1 MTQPPSE
8 QPRRSISY
16 ADAGVDIDAGDATA
30 RRFGAIGRGTHG
42 PEVLRLG
49 GGFAGLFALGDKG
62 YRDPVLVG
70 ATDGVGTKV
79 LIAAALDQFEGV
91 GRDVVNNNVNDLITV
106 GAEPLFF
113 LDYLATADLPQERR
127 IEIVEG
133 IGAAC
138 AEQGIALLGGE
149 TADMPDIYRSGDY
162 DLAGF
167 IVGVVERDQ
176 IIDGSRLAEGDVLIA
191 LPSTGLQTNGYSL
204 VREIWGLGKG
214 LRDESTAARDARF
227 GVERQ
232 ILEERPEELGGRT
245 LGEALLA
252 VHSSFYTALKP
263 LLHPLEQDRTRLRAL
278 AHITGGGIPGNLGRP
293 FPEALAARIDTST
306 WQVPWLF
313 RLIQA
318 EGNVTDVEMFRTFNM
333 GVGMIVAVAAGDLE
347 ATLAAL
353 PGSWRIGEVVARAD
367 GDVVQ
372 GVPN

>member
-1 MTQPPSE
+1 MPDTPE
-8 QPRRSISY
+8 QPRRPISY

-42 PEVLRLG
+42 PEVLSLG
-49 GGFAGLFALGDKG
+49 GGFAGLFALGPRG
-62 YRDPVLVG
+62 YKDPVLVG

-79 LIAAALDQFEGV
+79 LIAAAFDHFEGV

-149 TADMPDIYRSGDY
+149 TADMPDVYRSGDY

-167 IVGVVERDQ
+167 IVGVVERDG
-176 IIDGSRLAEGDVLIA
+176 IIDGSKLAEGDALVA

-204 VREIWGLGKG
+204 VRAIWGLGKG
-214 LRDESTAARDARF
+214 LGIEA
-227 GVERQ
+227 ERT
-232 ILEERPEELGGRT
+232 LLNERPAELGGRT

-252 VHSSFYTALKP
+252 VHGSFYPALKP
-263 LLHPLEQDRTRLRAL
+263 LMSRLKAL

-293 FPEALAARIDTST
+293 FPAALAAQIDTDSWT
-306 WQVPWLF
+306 VPPLF
-313 RLIQA
+313 QLIQR
-318 EGNVTDVEMFRTFNM
+318 EGNVEDAEMFRTFNM
-333 GVGMIVAVAAGDLE
+333 GVGMVVAVAPSDLD

-353 PGSWRIGEVVARAD
+353 PGAWRIGEVVARGD
-367 GDVVQ
+367 GGVVR
-372 GVPN
+372 GVPISAG

>member
-1 MTQPPSE
+1 MPEPTSE

-30 RRFGAIGRGTHG
+30 RRFGAIGRSTHG

-79 LIAAALDQFEGV
+79 LIAAALGQFEGV

-113 LDYLATADLPQERR
+113 LDYLATANLAQEQR
-127 IEIVEG
+127 IAIVEG

-149 TADMPDIYRSGDY
+149 TADMPDIYRSGDF

-167 IVGVVERDQ
+167 IAGVVERDG
-176 IIDGSRLAEGDVLIA
+176 IIDGSRLAEGDALVA

-204 VREIWGLGKG
+204 VRAIWGLGKG
-214 LRDESTAARDARF
+214 L
-227 GVERQ
+227 GVEAERAV
-232 ILEERPEELGGRT
+232 LDERPEELGGRT
-245 LGEALLA
+245 LGEALVA
-252 VHSSFYTALKP
+252 VHGSFYPPLKP
-263 LLHPLEQDRTRLRAL
+263 LMGSLKAL

-293 FPEALAARIDTST
+293 FPETLAAQIDIDSWT
-306 WQVPWLF
+306 PPGLF
-313 RLIQA
+313 ALIQR
-318 EGNVTDVEMFRTFNM
+318 EGNVED
-333 GVGMIVAVAAGDLE
+333 
-347 ATLAAL
+347 
-353 PGSWRIGEVVARAD
+353 
-367 GDVVQ
+367 
-372 GVPN
+372 

>member
-1 MTQPPSE
+1 MTQPPAE
-8 QPRRSISY
+8 QPRRPISY

-79 LIAAALDQFEGV
+79 LIAAALDRFEGV

-113 LDYLATADLPQERR
+113 LDYLATADLPQEQR
-127 IEIVEG
+127 IAIVEG

-149 TADMPDIYRSGDY
+149 TADMPDVYRSGDF

-167 IVGVVERDQ
+167 IVGVVERDG
-176 IIDGSRLAEGDVLIA
+176 IIDGSRLAEGDALVA

-204 VREIWGLGKG
+204 VRAIWGLGKG
-214 LRDESTAARDARF
+214 L
-227 GVERQ
+227 GVEA
-232 ILEERPEELGGRT
+232 ERTLLHEQPEELGGRT
-245 LGEALLA
+245 LGDALVA
-252 VHSSFYTALKP
+252 VHGSFYPQLKP
-263 LLHPLEQDRTRLRAL
+263 LFPTIHAA

-293 FPEALAARIDTST
+293 FPETLAAQIDVDS
-306 WQVPWLF
+306 WAVPGLF
-313 RLIQA
+313 RLIQR
-318 EGNVTDVEMFRTFNM
+318 EGNVTDAEMFRTFNM
-333 GVGMIVAVAAGDLE
+333 GVGMIVAVAASDLE

-353 PGSWRIGEVVARAD
+353 PGAWRIGEVVARGD
-367 GDVVQ
+367 GAVVR
-372 GVPN
+372 GVPVA

>member
-1 MTQPPSE
+1 MPDVPSE
-8 QPRRSISY
+8 PPRRSISY
-16 ADAGVDIDAGDATA
+16 ADSGVDIDAGDATA

-42 PEVLRLG
+42 PEVLSLG
-49 GGFAGLFALGDKG
+49 GGFAGLFALGPRG

-79 LIAAALDQFEGV
+79 LIAATLGQFDGV

-176 IIDGSRLAEGDVLIA
+176 IIDGSRLAEGDALVA

-214 LRDESTAARDARF
+214 LGE
-227 GVERQ
+227 GVERAA
-232 ILEERPEELGGRT
+232 LDARPEELGGRT

-252 VHSSFYTALKP
+252 VHGSFYPALKP
-263 LLHPLEQDRTRLRAL
+263 LLHTPERTRIRAL

-293 FPEALAARIDTST
+293 FPETLAARIDLDS
-306 WQVPWLF
+306 WQVPGLF
-313 RLIQA
+313 RLIQR
-318 EGNVTDVEMFRTFNM
+318 EGNVTDAEMFRTFNM
-333 GVGMIVAVAAGDLE
+333 GAGMIIAVAPLDLD

-353 PGSWRIGEVVARAD
+353 PGAWRIGEVVARGD
-367 GDVVQ
+367 GGVVR
-372 GVPN
+372 GVPGTD

>member
-1 MTQPPSE
+1 MTQTPPE

-42 PEVLRLG
+42 PEVLSLG
-49 GGFAGLFALGDKG
+49 GGFAGLFALGQRG

-79 LIAAALDQFEGV
+79 LIAAALGEFEGV

-127 IEIVEG
+127 VELVEG

-138 AEQGIALLGGE
+138 REQGIALLGGE
-149 TADMPDIYRSGDY
+149 TADMPDVYRSGDY

-167 IVGVVERDQ
+167 IVGVVERDR
-176 IIDGSRLAEGDVLIA
+176 IIDGSRLAEGDALVA
-191 LPSTGLQTNGYSL
+191 LPSTGLQTNGFSL
-204 VREIWGLGKG
+204 VRAIWGLGKG
-214 LRDESTAARDARF
+214 LGIEA
-227 GVERQ
+227 ERQ
-232 ILEERPEELGGRT
+232 IFGERPEELGGRT
-245 LGEALLA
+245 LGNALIA
-252 VHSSFYTALKP
+252 VHGSFYPALKP
-263 LLHPLEQDRTRLRAL
+263 LFPTIHAA

-293 FPEALAARIDTST
+293 FPDHLAARIDVDS
-306 WQVPWLF
+306 WAVPGLF
-313 RLIQA
+313 RLIQR
-318 EGNVTDVEMFRTFNM
+318 EGNVSDAEMFRTFNM
-333 GVGMIVAVAAGDLE
+333 GAGMIVAVAASDLD

-353 PGSWRIGEVVARAD
+353 PGAWRIGEVVARGD
-367 GDVVQ
+367 GGAVQ
-372 GVPN
+372 GVPV

>member
-1 MTQPPSE
+1 MTDPND

-16 ADAGVDIDAGDATA
+16 ADAGVDIDAADATA
-30 RRFGAIGRGTHG
+30 RRFGALGRATHG

-49 GGFAGLFALGDKG
+49 GGFAGLFALGDRG

-79 LIAAALDQFEGV
+79 LLYAAMGSFEGA

-127 IEIVEG
+127 VEIVQG

-149 TADMPDIYRSGDY
+149 TADMPDVYRSGDY

-167 IVGVVERDQ
+167 IVGVVERDG
-176 IIDGSRLAEGDVLIA
+176 IIDGSRLAEGDALIA
-191 LPSTGLQTNGYSL
+191 LPSTGLQTNGFSL

-214 LRDESTAARDARF
+214 L
-227 GVERQ
+227 GVER
-232 ILEERPEELGGRT
+232 ERAVLNERHEELGGRT

-252 VHSSFYTALKP
+252 VHGSFYPALKP
-263 LLHPLEQDRTRLRAL
+263 LLARLHAL

-293 FPEALAARIDTST
+293 FPATLAAQIDTST
-306 WQVPWLF
+306 WTPPGLF
-313 RLIQA
+313 QLIQR
-318 EGNVTDVEMFRTFNM
+318 EGNVADAEMFRTFNM
-333 GVGMIVAVAAGDLE
+333 GVGMIVAVAATDLD

-353 PGSWRIGEVVARAD
+353 PGAWCIGEVVARD
-367 GDVVQ
+367 TGGVVR
-372 GVPN
+372 GVPI

>member
-42 PEVLRLG
+42 PEVLRMG

-79 LIAAALDQFEGV
+79 LIAATLGEFEGV

-127 IEIVEG
+127 IELVEG

-138 AEQGIALLGGE
+138 REQGIALLGGE
-149 TADMPDIYRSGDY
+149 TADMPDVYRSGDY

-167 IVGVVERDQ
+167 IVGVVERDR
-176 IIDGSRLAEGDVLIA
+176 IIDGSRLVEGDALVA
-191 LPSTGLQTNGYSL
+191 LPSSGLQTNGYSL
-204 VREIWGLGKG
+204 VRAIWSLGKG
-214 LRDESTAARDARF
+214 ERDETAAARAARE
-227 GVERQ
+227 GVER
-232 ILEERPEELGGRT
+232 LVLNERPEELGGRT

-252 VHSSFYTALKP
+252 VHESFYPALKP
-263 LLHPLEQDRTRLRAL
+263 LMPTLHAL

-293 FPEALAARIDTST
+293 FPDTLAAQIDASS
-306 WQVPWLF
+306 WKIPWLF
-313 RLIQA
+313 RLIQR
-318 EGNVTDVEMFRTFNM
+318 EGNVDDAEMFRTFNM
-333 GVGMIVAVAAGDLE
+333 GAGMIVAVAASDLD

-353 PGSWRIGEVVARAD
+353 PGAWRIGEVVAR
-367 GDVVQ
+367 GSGGVVR
-372 GVPN
+372 GVPGTS

>member
-1 MTQPPSE
+1 MTDLPSQP
-8 QPRRSISY
+8 PRRSISY
-16 ADAGVDIDAGDATA
+16 ADAGVDIAASDATA
-30 RRFGAIGRGTHG
+30 RRFGAIGRSTHG
-42 PEVLRLG
+42 PEVLNLG
-49 GGFAGLFALGDKG
+49 GGFAGLFHLGARG

-79 LIAAALDQFEGV
+79 LIAAALDRFDGV

-113 LDYLATADLPQERR
+113 LDYLATADLSQARR

-149 TADMPDIYRSGDY
+149 MADMPDVYRSGDY

-167 IVGVVERDQ
+167 IVGVVERDA
-176 IIDGSRLAEGDVLIA
+176 IIDGSRLAEGDALVA

-214 LRDESTAARDARF
+214 L
-227 GVERQ
+227 GVER
-232 ILEERPEELGGRT
+232 ERAVLDERYEELGGRT

-252 VHSSFYTALKP
+252 VHGSFYPALKP
-263 LLHPLEQDRTRLRAL
+263 LMGTLHAL

-293 FPEALAARIDTST
+293 FPEALAAQVDTST
-306 WQVPWLF
+306 WTPPGLF
-313 RLIQA
+313 ALIQRA
-318 EGNVTDVEMFRTFNM
+318 GNVDDAEMFRTFNM
-333 GVGMIVAVAAGDLE
+333 GAGMIVAVAPADLE

-353 PGSWRIGEVVARAD
+353 PGAWRVGEVVARGSGSA
-367 GDVVQ
+367 VR
-372 GVPN
+372 GVPDTE

>member
-42 PEVLRLG
+42 PEVLRMG
-49 GGFAGLFALGDKG
+49 GGFAGLFALGEKG

-79 LIAAALDQFEGV
+79 LIAATLGQFEGT

-113 LDYLATADLPQERR
+113 LDYLATADLPQEQRV
-127 IEIVEG
+127 EIVAG

-149 TADMPDIYRSGDY
+149 TADMPDIYRSGDF

-167 IVGVVERDQ
+167 IVGVVERDG
-176 IIDGSRLAEGDVLIA
+176 IIDGSRLAEGDALVA
-191 LPSTGLQTNGYSL
+191 LPSSGLQTNGYSL
-204 VREIWGLGKG
+204 VRAIWGLGKG
-214 LRDESTAARDARF
+214 GRDETAAARAARE
-227 GVERQ
+227 GVER
-232 ILEERPEELGGRT
+232 LVLDERYEELGGPT
-245 LGEALLA
+245 LGEALLR
-252 VHSSFYTALKP
+252 VHESFYPLLKP
-263 LLHPLEQDRTRLRAL
+263 LMAPSGGHGGLKAL

-293 FPEALAARIDTST
+293 FPETLAAQIDLDS
-306 WQVPWLF
+306 WKIPGLF
-313 RLIQA
+313 RLIQH
-318 EGNVTDVEMFRTFNM
+318 EGNVSDAEMFRTFNM
-333 GVGMIVAVAAGDLE
+333 GVGMVVAVAPGDLD

-353 PGSWRIGEVVARAD
+353 PGAWRIGEVVAR
-367 GDVVQ
+367 GTGGVVR
-372 GVPN
+372 GVPA

>member
-1 MTQPPSE
+1 MTVPP
-8 QPRRSISY
+8 QRPPDPPRRSISY

-127 IEIVEG
+127 IELVEG
-133 IGAAC
+133 IGSAC
-138 AEQGIALLGGE
+138 REQGIALLGGE
-149 TADMPDIYRSGDY
+149 TADMPDVYRSGDY

-167 IVGVVERDQ
+167 IVGVVERDA
-176 IIDGSRLAEGDVLIA
+176 IIDGSRLAEGDALVA

-204 VREIWGLGKG
+204 AREIWGLGKG
-214 LRDESTAARDARF
+214 MRDESPAARDTRL
-227 GVERQ
+227 GTERA
-232 ILEERPEELGGRT
+232 ILEERPEELGGVT

-252 VHSSFYTALKP
+252 VHSSFYPALKP
-263 LLHPLEQDRTRLRAL
+263 LRGILHAA

-293 FPEALAARIDTST
+293 FPETLAAQIDRST
-306 WQVPWLF
+306 WKIPPLF
-313 RLIQA
+313 TLIQR
-318 EGNVTDVEMFRTFNM
+318 EGNVTDAEMFRTFNM
-333 GVGMIVAVAAGDLE
+333 GAGMIIAVAASDLD

-353 PGSWRIGEVVARAD
+353 PGAWRIGEVVAR
-367 GDVVQ
+367 GNGGPVR
-372 GVPN
+372 GVPGT

>member
-1 MTQPPSE
+1 MTDPTD
-8 QPRRSISY
+8 QPRRSVSY
-16 ADAGVDIDAGDATA
+16 AAAGVDIDAADATA

-49 GGFAGLFALGDKG
+49 GGFAGLFALGPKG

-79 LIAAALDQFEGV
+79 LVAAALGHFDGV

-127 IEIVEG
+127 VEIVAG

-149 TADMPDIYRSGDY
+149 TADMPDVYRSGDF

-167 IVGVVERDQ
+167 IVGVVERDA
-176 IIDGSRLAEGDVLIA
+176 IIDGSRLAEGDALLA

-214 LRDESTAARDARF
+214 QRDESAAARDARLNL
-227 GVERQ
+227 ERAV
-232 ILEERPEELGGRT
+232 LNERPEELGGRT

-252 VHSSFYTALKP
+252 VHGSFYPALKP
-263 LLHPLEQDRTRLRAL
+263 LMPRLHAL

-293 FPEALAARIDTST
+293 FPEALAARIDTAS

-313 RLIQA
+313 RLIQH
-318 EGNVTDVEMFRTFNM
+318 EGNVDDAEMFRTFNM
-333 GVGMIVAVAAGDLE
+333 GAGMIVAVAPADFE

-353 PGSWRIGEVVARAD
+353 PGAWRIGEVVARGD
-367 GDVVQ
+367 GGAVR
-372 GVPN
+372 GVPGTD

>member
-1 MTQPPSE
+1 MTQPPE

-16 ADAGVDIDAGDATA
+16 ASSGVDIDAADATA

-49 GGFAGLFALGDKG
+49 GGFAGLFALGEKG

-79 LIAAALDQFEGV
+79 LIAATLGQFDGV

-113 LDYLATADLPQERR
+113 LDYLATADLPQEQRV
-127 IEIVEG
+127 EIVQG

-149 TADMPDIYRSGDY
+149 TADMPDVYRSGDY

-176 IIDGSRLAEGDVLIA
+176 IIDGSSLAVGDALIA
-191 LPSTGLQTNGYSL
+191 LPSSGLQTNGYSL

-214 LRDESTAARDARF
+214 RRSESNRARVARE
-227 GVERQ
+227 GVERLV
-232 ILEERPEELGGRT
+232 LESRPEELGGRT

-252 VHSSFYTALKP
+252 VHESFYPALKP
-263 LLHPLEQDRTRLRAL
+263 LLRAPEGPRLHAL

>member
-1 MTQPPSE
+1 MTQPSE

-16 ADAGVDIDAGDATA
+16 ASSGVDIDAADVTA
-30 RRFGAIGRGTHG
+30 RRFGAIGRATHG

-79 LIAAALDQFEGV
+79 LIAAAMGEFEGV

-127 IEIVEG
+127 IEIVQG

-138 AEQGIALLGGE
+138 EEQGIALLGGE
-149 TADMPDIYRSGDY
+149 TADMPDVYRSGDY

-214 LRDESTAARDARF
+214 LRDESVAARDARF

-252 VHSSFYTALKP
+252 VHSSFYTPLKP
-263 LLHPLEQDRTRLRAL
+263 LLHASEGPRLHAL

-293 FPEALAARIDTST
+293 FPETLAARVDTSS
-306 WQVPWLF
+306 WDVPGLF
-313 RLIQA
+313 RLIQR
-318 EGNVTDVEMFRTFNM
+318 EGNVTDAEMYRTFNM
-333 GVGMIVAVAAGDLE
+333 GAGMIVAVAPEDVEDA
-347 ATLAAL
+347 LAVL
-353 PGSWRIGEVVARAD
+353 PGAWRIGEVVARGD
-367 GDVVQ
+367 GGVVQ
-372 GVPN
+372 GIPA